1 MKILQ
6 IITSLN
12 TGGAEKLLI
21 ESVPLYQQKG
31 IETDVL
37 ILKDNQTH
45 FRTALENNSRGKVI
59 TLSKGSVYNPVLIF
73 KIIPYLKQYDV
84 VHVHLFPALYWVV
97 LAKWISFSK
106 TKIVYTEHNTNNKR
120 RNHFI
125 LKWIDRIIYKGISK
139 IVTIADEVDG
149 NIKAHLKFREDK
161 FMLIYNGVDIEK
173 YATAKSL
180 NKNTF
185 FSEDDFLLIQVSSFR
200 EQKDQPTLV
209 KTLNNLPENIKLLLV
224 GDGHLRKDCEQLVH
238 KLKLQ
243 NRVKFLGIRTD
254 IPELLKT
261 ADVVVLSSFYEGLS
275 LSSIEGMASKPFVAS
290 DVPGLREIVKNH
302 GLLFKQGDSK
312 ELANHILKLYEDKE
326 YYDKIAVRCLER
338 AKEFDIQKMVDRYIE
353 VYKKSFNQCNLNSSV
368 SPSLR
373 FL

>member
-1 MKILQ
+1 
-6 IITSLN
+6 
-12 TGGAEKLLI
+12 
-21 ESVPLYQQKG
+21 
-31 IETDVL
+31 
-37 ILKDNQTH
+37 
-45 FRTALENNSRGKVI
+45 
-59 TLSKGSVYNPVLIF
+59 
-73 KIIPYLKQYDV
+73 LKQYDV

-106 TKIVYTEHNTNNKR
+106 TKIVYTEHNTSNKR

-224 GDGHLRKDCEQLVH
+224 GDGHLRKDCEQ
-238 KLKLQ
+238 
-243 NRVKFLGIRTD
+243 
-254 IPELLKT
+254 
-261 ADVVVLSSFYEGLS
+261 
-275 LSSIEGMASKPFVAS
+275 
-290 DVPGLREIVKNH
+290 
-302 GLLFKQGDSK
+302 
-312 ELANHILKLYEDKE
+312 
-326 YYDKIAVRCLER
+326 
-338 AKEFDIQKMVDRYIE
+338 
-353 VYKKSFNQCNLNSSV
+353 
-368 SPSLR
+368 
-373 FL
+373 

>member
-37 ILKDNQTH
+37 ILKDNQTP
-45 FRTALENNSRGKVI
+45 FRPALENNSSGKVI

-106 TKIVYTEHNTNNKR
+106 TKIVYTEHNTSNKR

-200 EQKDQPTLV
+200 EQKDQATLI
-209 KTLNNLPENIKLLLV
+209 KAMNLLPDDVKLLLV
-224 GDGHLRKDCEQLVH
+224 GEGHLRGECEKLVNMLQLQH
-238 KLKLQ
+238 
-243 NRVKFLGIRTD
+243 RVKFLGIRTD
-254 IPELLKT
+254 IPQLLKT
-261 ADVVVLSSFYEGLS
+261 ADVVILSSIYEGLS

-302 GLLFKQGDSK
+302 GLVFKQGDSE
-312 ELANHILKLYEDKE
+312 ELANLILKLYEDNTLYVE
-326 YYDKIAVRCLER
+326 IAKKCYQR
-338 AKEFDIQKMVDRYIE
+338 AIEFDVQKMVDNYI
-353 VYKKSFNQCNLNSSV
+353 NLFKDVIGNEN
-368 SPSLR
+368 
-373 FL
+373 